1 MLLAL
6 TIVGED
12 NAYDPLAAMLDTLT
26 WDGIPRVGTLLNVYL
41 GAERNAYVSEVERIL
56 FCEGIARV
64 YSPGC
69 KADYMPILCGA
80 GGIGKSSFARGL
92 AMRDEYFSDSVINL
106 GDVKLTGEQNRGKWI
121 VEIPELNGM
130 SERSVESVKAGIT
143 RQVDEF
149 RGAYC
154 RRTEAFPGA

>member
-1 MLLAL
+1 
-6 TIVGED
+6 
-12 NAYDPLAAMLDTLT
+12 MLDALT

-80 GGIGKSSFARGL
+80 EGIGKSSFARGL
-92 AMRDEYFSDSVINL
+92 AMRDRVFQRLRDQPRRRQAHGRAEP
-106 GDVKLTGEQNRGKWI
+106 G
-121 VEIPELNGM
+121 
-130 SERSVESVKAGIT
+130 
-143 RQVDEF
+143 QVDH
-149 RGAYC
+149 
-154 RRTEAFPGA
+154 

>member
-12 NAYDPLAAMLDTLT
+12 NAYDPLVAMLDALT

-64 YSPGC
+64 YSP
-69 KADYMPILCGA
+69 AARPITCP
-80 GGIGKSSFARGL
+80 SFA
-92 AMRDEYFSDSVINL
+92 V
-106 GDVKLTGEQNRGKWI
+106 
-121 VEIPELNGM
+121 PEA
-130 SERSVESVKAGIT
+130 SASPPS
-143 RQVDEF
+143 
-149 RGAYC
+149 RGASPC
-154 RRTEAFPGA
+154 ATSISATP